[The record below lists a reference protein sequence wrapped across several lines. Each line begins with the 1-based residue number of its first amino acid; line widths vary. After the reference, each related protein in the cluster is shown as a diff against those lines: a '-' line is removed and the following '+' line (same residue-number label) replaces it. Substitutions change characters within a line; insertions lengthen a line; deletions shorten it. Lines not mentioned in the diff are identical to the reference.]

1 MQLNY
6 FLLLQ
11 LKMSLLLNQTIISIS
26 SNNYVRFKKERKKE
40 REKLFRFDINESH
53 WTVDCRVKLKLDV
66 NCKL

>member
-26 SNNYVRFKKERKKE
+26 SNNYVRFKKER
-40 REKLFRFDINESH
+40 EKLFRFDINESY